1 MPISEGVQSRIVYK
15 AYSSGSITANSEPN
29 TATDPGTSGG
39 QVLRRVSSSLNL
51 VKDSYQSEEIR
62 TDRQIA
68 DFRHGLRR
76 VEGSISGEL
85 SPGTQFELLVAAHRD
100 SAVSSLSLSNT
111 QFTSVTSDNST
122 SAFVFTAGDPV
133 TSGLRVGDIIRF
145 GTLAETA
152 NNDRNFVIR
161 SFGGTSNRTVTV
173 SPAPTTDAVA
183 DTTFTVTRP
192 GKTTIVPASSFT
204 ARKFGI
210 EEYREDLDLSR
221 LFTECR
227 VSGYSMSLPA
237 TGLST
242 VEIPF
247 MGRNAV
253 SLSAGSAPY
262 FTAPTAATT
271 TSACASA
278 NGLILSPDAGSS
290 PLGIVTG
297 IDIALDLEAEMQAVI
312 NQNIAPEIFLGR
324 ANVTGTVS
332 AFVEDFAL
340 FNAFLNESELQ
351 LIVRV
356 DSGSAANADA
366 ICIYLPRVKLG
377 GADMPLSGANGQT
390 ISLPFQALRYTGSA
404 AGRDTTTIRIHDT
417 AA

>member
-1 MPISEGVQSRIVYK
+1 MPISEGVQSRLVYK
-15 AYSSGSITANSEPN
+15 AYSSGAITANSEPN
-29 TATDPGTSGG
+29 TATDPGASGG

-51 VKDSYQSEEIR
+51 VKDAYQSEEIR

-76 VEGSISGEL
+76 VEGSISGNL
-85 SPGTQFELLVAAHRD
+85 SPSSYFELLVAAHRD
-100 SAVSSLSLSNT
+100 SAVSALSLSNT
-111 QFTSVTSDNST
+111 QFTSVTSDNSAST
-122 SAFVFTAGDPV
+122 FVFTAGDPV

-145 GTLAETA
+145 TNLAATA
-152 NNDRNFVIR
+152 NNNQNFVIR

-183 DTTFTVTRP
+183 DTSFNLSRP
-192 GKTTIVPASSFT
+192 GKTTIVPASGFT

-242 VEIPF
+242 VEIPI

-253 SLSAGSAPY
+253 SLSGGSAPY
-262 FTAPTAATT
+262 FTAPTAATS

-356 DSGSAANADA
+356 DSGSAANAEA

-390 ISLPFQALRYTGSA
+390 ISLPFQALRYTGA
-404 AGRDTTTIRIHDT
+404 VAGRDTTTIRIHDT